1 LGEIAKPALNAA
13 PDHPSPSKHS
23 SYSCSGRG
31 SPRKG
36 CPSSSKKTIHDGNFQ
51 CLFRAPQ
58 ELGSEKAAVK
68 KARQDRAAFDER
80 NNDAAKA
87 GEQSGQPIWESFSVT
102 AS

>member
-1 LGEIAKPALNAA
+1 
-13 PDHPSPSKHS
+13 
-23 SYSCSGRG
+23 
-31 SPRKG
+31 
-36 CPSSSKKTIHDGNFQ
+36 
-51 CLFRAPQ
+51 LFRAPQ

-87 GEQSGQPIWESFSVT
+87 AEQSGQPIWESFSVT